1 MLLNGFR
8 RRLDSEEGFTLIE
21 LMVVCVNIGVLIAI
35 ALPTF
40 LGARNRAQNRRAQVD
55 LRNTVV
61 AARTAYTD
69 NVTYA
74 GASTTGLP
82 TIEPALT
89 YLAAGTASAVGN
101 NYGVSVATGAV
112 NGVAE
117 PGVRRRPHVHH
128 GHVLHDRRRG
138 GTRWRGRGEHLGHLV
153 RHHGDGRELHRDLG
167 AGQLRADSLA
177 VAADPPPAHRSR

>member
-1 MLLNGFR
+1 LLLNSFR

-69 NVTYA
+69 TVTYT
-74 GASTTGLP
+74 GASTAGLA
-82 TIEPALT
+82 TIEPALS
-89 YLAAGTASAVGN
+89 YIAAGTASAVGN
-101 NYGVSVATGAV
+101 NYGVSITTGAV
-112 NGVAE
+112 NGVADQE
-117 PGVRRRPHVHH
+117 FAAARMSIT
-128 GHVLHDRRRG
+128 
-138 GTRWRGRGEHLGHLV
+138 GTCYTIDDVAAQG
-153 RHHGDGRELHRDLG
+153 G
-167 AGQLRADSLA
+167 AGAGNTLGIWYGSTATAANCTGTWALA
-177 VAADPPPAHRSR
+177 NSALTAWP